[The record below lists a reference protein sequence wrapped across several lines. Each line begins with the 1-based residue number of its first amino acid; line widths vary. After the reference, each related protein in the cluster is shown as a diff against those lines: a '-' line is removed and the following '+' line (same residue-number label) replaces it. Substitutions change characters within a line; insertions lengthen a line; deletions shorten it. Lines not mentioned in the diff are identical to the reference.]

1 MATYPKIIALDLENA
16 TIENLEYW
24 FMTTDY
30 IQAEATK
37 NYLRHSITNWKEN
50 EEYDILVYCINDF
63 HFAYYNNQNS
73 SEINY
78 SSFVIDELMEINP
91 IILEQI
97 MPYKSVL
104 IDWIFNPDSSRVNT
118 AKALHRLKKTIDHD
132 LFIFSTFIQLVTVL
146 QVEDLGFKL
155 RDFFIPN
162 NDKFNK
168 IVDEFD
174 HYYGSGN
181 HLEAVKLTRIMILDK
196 FILGYSFQME
206 GETYEHFF
214 YNIELEKQLAQ
225 IPKFTF
231 DDKIKLTVDTIL
243 EKISQ
248 VGIVNLTKEERNFLQ
263 NQTL

>member
-1 MATYPKIIALDLENA
+1 MDAYPKIIALDLRNA
-16 TIENLEYW
+16 TIKNLEYW

-50 EEYDILVYCINDF
+50 EEFDIIVYCIDDF

-78 SSFVIDELMEINP
+78 SNFVIDELMKLKP

-104 IDWIFNPDSSRVNT
+104 IDWIFNPDASRVNT
-118 AKALHRLKKTIDHD
+118 AKALHRLTKTIDD
-132 LFIFSTFIQLVTVL
+132 DSFIFNTFVQLVTVI

-155 RDFFIPN
+155 RDFFAPN

-168 IVDEFD
+168 IVDEFN
-174 HYYGSGN
+174 HYYGSGH
-181 HLEAVKLTRIMILDK
+181 HLETVKLTRIMILDK

-214 YNIELEKQLAQ
+214 YNIQLEKQLAQ
-225 IPKFTF
+225 LPKFTF
-231 DDKIKLTVDTIL
+231 DDKIELTMDTIL

-248 VGIVNLTKEERNFLQ
+248 VGIENLTQEERIILQ
-263 NQTL
+263 NQKF